1 MLRTSIKDRITD
13 YTASIIS
20 SLITAECR
28 SATHQC
34 NHGEKRPAFLFWLSL
49 HCQHGLL
56 NLCKGPSSSNIF
68 NDIIMG
74 EEMVAAGIY
83 LILIRDCLDRVKK
96 TNDHSSSGASDCQQ
110 CLAVL
115 KQVSSSVIQLLL
127 HQSPETDSHL
137 DPRPTIAEA
146 WYLSLNCLVSICRN
160 DEHIANLLENDG
172 VENFFGESLSLATT
186 LVFLKDIG
194 TKTDPAPSTQRGM
207 SLDGPHS
214 LAMETFLAESLL
226 LGPSILSAGGA
237 SLSATH
243 VTNIIDQ
250 NILGPAI
257 LAAAFL
263 RSVSGAHSPW
273 IVEDIHEVFQ
283 SLYIALGSNVDDFI
297 QILRVSTMLK
307 ASMSFGGVR
316 MGELLAGRYLD
327 AKDSHIEGF
336 LSQTREVCVNR
347 NWNKMKIILKATC
360 GGKKKDSGFNLKPQF
375 TTWECDRM

>member
-1 MLRTSIKDRITD
+1 MLRTSMKDRITD
-13 YTASIIS
+13 FSSSIIS
-20 SLITAECR
+20 SLITAECQ
-28 SATHQC
+28 SALHQC
-34 NHGEKRPAFLFWLSL
+34 NHGEIRLVIIFWLSL
-49 HCQHGLL
+49 NFGVL
-56 NLCKGPSSSNIF
+56 NLCKGSSSSNIF

-74 EEMVAAGIY
+74 EEMVGAGIY
-83 LILIRDCLDRVKK
+83 LILIRDCLDRVDK
-96 TNDHSSSGASDCQQ
+96 TNHHTPNRASDCKQ
-110 CLAVL
+110 CLSVL
-115 KQVSSSVIQLLL
+115 KQVSSSVIQVLL
-127 HQSPETDSHL
+127 HQTPETESYL

-160 DEHIANLLENDG
+160 DEHIANMLVNDG
-172 VENFFGESLSLATT
+172 VENFFGESLSLATA

-214 LAMETFLAESLL
+214 LAMETFLVKSLL

-237 SLSATH
+237 SLSAIH
-243 VTNIIDQ
+243 VTDDVDKNIF
-250 NILGPAI
+250 GPAI

-263 RSVSGAHSPW
+263 RSVSGAMPPW

-283 SLYIALGSNVDDFI
+283 SMFIALGSNVDNFI

-307 ASMSFGGVR
+307 ASMSVGGIR
-316 MGELLAGRYLD
+316 TGELLAGRYLD
-327 AKDSHIEGF
+327 ARDSHIEGF
-336 LSQTREVCVNR
+336 LSQTREVCVKR
-347 NWNKMKIILKATC
+347 NWNKMKVILKATC